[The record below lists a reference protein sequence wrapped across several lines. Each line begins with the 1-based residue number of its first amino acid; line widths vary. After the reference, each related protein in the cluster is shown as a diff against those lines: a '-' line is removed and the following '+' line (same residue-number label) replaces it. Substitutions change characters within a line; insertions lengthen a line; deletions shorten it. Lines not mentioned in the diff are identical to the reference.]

1 MPGCLRR
8 MCLALIVCA
17 GWGGLAEAANA
28 EVVGTRPVEGLRE
41 NTPEVHA
48 LVGGRIVVSPGRV
61 IEKGTLVI
69 RGGRIAAV
77 GEVET
82 PADARVWDLTGKT
95 ITPGLIDAL
104 TEVDVDASSVRK
116 GAAHW
121 SDQVTPQLDVVDA
134 GIRDSAA
141 NKKLRSQGIAARLLA
156 PSGRILKGGSAVVL
170 TNDQDAN
177 TAVVS
182 RNVAQHL
189 RLTVSPGRGRS
200 DYPSSPMGA
209 VALARQTLLDA
220 DWYQRAWQA
229 SAADA
234 SLPQPER
241 NDALAAVAEH
251 VAEQGLFICDA
262 SNELFALRAD
272 RFAREF
278 SLNIA
283 IRGSGH
289 EYKRL
294 EAIAACNRAVILPVD
309 FPKPPNVATTEAALS
324 VDLDD
329 LLHWEMAPENPG
341 RLVKAGVTIALSSHG
356 LDDAG
361 GFLAGVRRAVK
372 RGLAADAAL
381 AAMTTTPAAVLGVAD
396 KLGTLET
403 HKLANFIVTDGDLLA
418 AKTRVL
424 ETWVAGERF
433 EVEPEVEL
441 DLRGRWTVKPEGD
454 RPSLVITLEGKPAA
468 LKGTVRPAEAG
479 EEDEPTAKLVRA
491 GVRNRQFSCAF
502 SGKGLIGDGV
512 VRLTAV
518 VIAEEEEDAELE
530 GQLTLGDGQQLAFTA
545 TRLDADEQPAEAG
558 DEEEKDE
565 EEKKE
570 KADDAMASQAVTFPL
585 GAAGRTELL
594 KQPAAVHF
602 RNGTIWTSG
611 DKGILENASVLVV
624 EGRIQAVGADVAA
637 PA

>member
-361 GFLAGVRRAVK
+361 GFLACVRRAVK

-381 AAMTTTPAAVLGVAD
+381 AAMTTTPAAVL
-396 KLGTLET
+396 
-403 HKLANFIVTDGDLLA
+403 
-418 AKTRVL
+418 
-424 ETWVAGERF
+424 ERARLTGICQT
-433 EVEPEVEL
+433 PMA
-441 DLRGRWTVKPEGD
+441 
-454 RPSLVITLEGKPAA
+454 ITIATA
-468 LKGTVRPAEAG
+468 RPASEACQ
-479 EEDEPTAKLVRA
+479 A
-491 GVRNRQFSCAF
+491 GRRSTPSITSTTMIGMVATRKDRNRLSPT
-502 SGKGLIGDGV
+502 GV
-512 VRLTAV
+512 
-518 VIAEEEEDAELE
+518 
-530 GQLTLGDGQQLAFTA
+530 
-545 TRLDADEQPAEAG
+545 
-558 DEEEKDE
+558 
-565 EEKKE
+565 
-570 KADDAMASQAVTFPL
+570 S
-585 GAAGRTELL
+585 
-594 KQPAAVHF
+594 
-602 RNGTIWTSG
+602 S
-611 DKGILENASVLVV
+611 
-624 EGRIQAVGADVAA
+624 
-637 PA
+637 